1 MNCAV
6 HKFGGSTLVDIDS
19 IDKILSLADHKNVS
33 QSIYVVSAFY
43 GVTDKL
49 QRLIDLAESGESL
62 DQNLSEISSIHESI
76 SSHYLKS
83 ELDIGIESFKS
94 DIQDIRD
101 ILASV
106 KDLHKV
112 PFHSQEK
119 ILGYGEIWSA
129 QLLTKIFAKHTQKRV
144 KFLDARDFLVTEN
157 TDMGVSPIWSVT
169 QSKFNGLVNFTDI
182 DIYILTGFISLNKD
196 GIQSTLGRNGTDF
209 TASIIAKLV
218 QANSLTFWKDVSG
231 VMSADPRIVKD
242 SKVISS
248 LTYDEC
254 MELSYYGAKILHPK
268 TMAPAMEF
276 DIPIYIKNVFNPSD
290 PGTIIQRSEDKVK
303 LIVKGV
309 TGIEKIAL
317 VTLAGAGMI
326 GVPGT
331 ASRLFDALRLG
342 GISVLMI
349 SQGSSEHSICCAV
362 REQDA
367 SHAKSLIEKEF
378 HHELNLNLISNIK
391 SESECAILAIVGNGM
406 AGTHGVSAKFFA
418 SLGNAAINIKAIAQ
432 GSSERNI
439 SVVIKAEQLNKAI
452 NAVHSSFY
460 LSEKSISLGIIGIGN
475 VGKELIG
482 QIKDQLNNLHNFKN
496 INLQIRAIAN
506 SKFMKLS
513 EEINSN
519 DIDELSK
526 SQGENYDMQ
535 LFTDHIKADHLPHSI
550 IVDCTASE
558 KIANSYQRWMNDGMH
573 VVTANK
579 IAHSSNYENYRELK
593 QISKNLGFQFLYEAT
608 VGAGLPVIKSLQ
620 NLINSGDE
628 ILEISGIFSG
638 TLGYLFNLYDG
649 NNSFSKILIDAKN
662 KGFTEP
668 DPRLDLSGMDVAR
681 KAVILARECLH
692 EIEIDDIVVQNLVP
706 QSMQKQDLDSFL
718 TNAAELDSHID
729 AIHGSL
735 IGSQDYKLRFVANL
749 NLEKRKY
756 TVGLQAVKHPHPFLN
771 LNLTDNIFQFRTKR
785 YNVNPLNIIGPG
797 AGPEVTAS
805 GLFADIITIA
815 DSLGNFKPIES

>member
-6 HKFGGSTLVDIDS
+6 HKFGGSTLVDINS
-19 IDKILSLADHKNVS
+19 IDKILSLTDHNDVS

-49 QRLIDLAESGESL
+49 QRLIDLAESGEPL
-62 DQNLSEISSIHESI
+62 DKNLSEISSIHENI

-129 QLLTKIFAKHTQKRV
+129 QLLTKIFAKHAQKRV

-268 TMAPAMEF
+268 TMAPAMEL
-276 DIPIYIKNVFNPSD
+276 DIPIYIKNVFNPKD

-317 VTLAGAGMI
+317 VTLAGAGMM

-331 ASRLFDALRLG
+331 ASRLFDALRRG

-391 SESECAILAIVGNGM
+391 SENECAILAIVGNGM
-406 AGTHGVSAKFFA
+406 AGTHGVSAKFFS

-475 VGKELIG
+475 VGKELIS

-535 LFTDHIKADHLPHSI
+535 LFTNHIKADHLPHSI

-558 KIANSYQRWMNDGMH
+558 TIANSYQQWMNDGMH

-649 NNSFSKILIDAKN
+649 NNSFSEILIDAKN

-681 KAVILARECLH
+681 KAVILARECFH

-706 QSMQKQDLDSFL
+706 QSMQKQDLDTFL
-718 TNAAELDSHID
+718 TNVAELDSHID

-735 IGSQDYKLRFVANL
+735 IDSQDYKLRYVANL

>member
-1 MNCAV
+1 MNCAI
-6 HKFGGSTLVDIDS
+6 HKFGGSTLVDINS
-19 IDKILSLADHKNVS
+19 IDKILSLTDHNNVS

-62 DQNLSEISSIHESI
+62 DQNLSEISSIHEKI

-144 KFLDARDFLVTEN
+144 KFLDARDFLVTES

-169 QSKFNGLVNFTDI
+169 QSKFNGLVNFIDV

-535 LFTDHIKADHLPHSI
+535 LFTNHIKADHLPHSI

-649 NNSFSKILIDAKN
+649 NNSFSEILIDAKN

>member
-6 HKFGGSTLVDIDS
+6 HKFGGSTLVDINS
-19 IDKILSLADHKNVS
+19 IDKILLLTDHKNVS
-33 QSIYVVSAFY
+33 HSIYVVSAFY

-62 DQNLSEISSIHESI
+62 DQNLSEISSIHEKI

-106 KDLHKV
+106 KELHKV

-129 QLLTKIFAKHTQKRV
+129 QLLTKLFAKHTQKRV

-169 QSKFNGLVNFTDI
+169 QSKFNGLVDFTDI

-209 TASIIAKLV
+209 TASIIANLV
-218 QANSLTFWKDVSG
+218 QAKSLTFWKDVSG

-276 DIPIYIKNVFNPSD
+276 DIPIYIKNVFNPKD

-331 ASRLFDALRLG
+331 ASRLFDALRRG

-378 HHELNLNLISNIK
+378 RHELYLNLISNIK

-406 AGTHGVSAKFFA
+406 AGTHGVSAKFFS

-475 VGKELIG
+475 VGKELIS

-496 INLQIRAIAN
+496 INLKIRAIAN

-535 LFTDHIKADHLPHSI
+535 LFTNHIKADHLPHSI

-579 IAHSSNYENYRELK
+579 IAHSGNYENYRELK

-649 NNSFSKILIDAKN
+649 NNSFSEILIDAKN

-692 EIEIDDIVVQNLVP
+692 AIEINDIVVQNLVP

-718 TNAAELDSHID
+718 TNVTELDSHID
-729 AIHGSL
+729 AIHSSL
-735 IGSQDYKLRFVANL
+735 IDSQDYKLRYVANL

-756 TVGLQAVKHPHPFLN
+756 TVGLQAIKHPHPFLN